1 MKWIRQQ
8 QKSNQ
13 TQRASITLPIPVQSL
28 ANAQLRQ
35 EFSRRQLELIEDYQ
49 LKMKNLSEKIL
60 SQHYRELKKKLDD
73 LLVEYKHI
81 QENIHGTLHLTPTM
95 ISTLDQMLMLISEK
109 VVAVTQSKQQ
119 QATIELLFSQ

>member
-13 TQRASITLPIPVQSL
+13 TQRASITLPILVQSL

-73 LLVEYKHI
+73 LLAEYKHI

-95 ISTLDQMLMLISEK
+95 ISTLDQMLMLIPEK